1 MILHYGRWLGQDK
14 KGKLNDFI
22 FLFTAMS
29 SIAWV
34 RAKSFTED
42 DIFYTLKSKG
52 RGAETFNI
60 NSRTG
65 KVRLTKDL
73 NFEDMRQPKV
83 YALIV
88 TATEDS
94 GGFSTSVELTIR
106 VTDVNDNAPKFELL
120 NYQAHNIDEVTYK
133 KSFHSLEW
141 N

>member
-1 MILHYGRWLGQDK
+1 
-14 KGKLNDFI
+14 
-22 FLFTAMS
+22 MS